1 MDTAFYK
8 EQLQAKE
15 DMLSS
20 TSKYLIEIQHAL
32 KEKNEEISEINQG
45 IFESIQFAELIQ
57 KSLLPDVEVL
67 KIFLKD
73 ASYKVI
79 QQIGIGGDAVFIKNT
94 SHGVLFGLFD
104 STGHGIPA
112 AMLSI
117 SGVLMLNELSSSISV
132 DNPTALIKLLNYRLN
147 STFNNDHSV
156 AHMEGSMFF
165 FSSKTKKLSY
175 CSAKGKVLYIP
186 CNGEIVELPYTKHSI
201 GEDPSSEYDDFD
213 LDFQEGDKL
222 FLYSDGL
229 IDQFGGDFD
238 KKFTRL
244 RLKQILFDNLNKS
257 VEELKSVIVEEHNKW
272 RNNRQQ
278 TDDLSFL
285 IIEF

>member
-1 MDTAFYK
+1 MELSFYK

-15 DMLSS
+15 NMLSS
-20 TSKYLIEIQHAL
+20 TTQYLMEIQRTL
-32 KEKNEEISEINQG
+32 KEKNEIIEEINRE
-45 IFESIQFAELIQ
+45 IFASIQFAALIQ
-57 KSLLPDVEVL
+57 KSLLPEVEVL

-73 ASYKVI
+73 VSYKVI
-79 QQIGIGGDAVFIKNT
+79 QQIGIGGDTVFIKNT

-117 SGVLMLNELSSSISV
+117 SGSLMLNELTSSISIDSPKSLV
-132 DNPTALIKLLNYRLN
+132 KLLNYQLH
-147 STFNNDHSV
+147 STFNASQSV

-165 FSSKTKKLSY
+165 YSSKTKKLSY
-175 CSAKGKVLYIP
+175 CSAKGKALYIP
-186 CNGEIVELPYTKHSI
+186 LKGNLVDLPYTKNSI

-213 LDFQEGDKL
+213 LNFKEGDKL

-229 IDQFGGDFD
+229 IDQFGGDLD
-238 KKFTRL
+238 KKFSRS
-244 RLKQILFDNLNKS
+244 RLKEIIENNKDKS
-257 VEELKSVIVEEHNKW
+257 VDELKIVIEKEHNNWK
-272 RNNRQQ
+272 NNTQQ
-278 TDDLSFL
+278 TDDISFM

>member
-1 MDTAFYK
+1 MELSFYK

-20 TSKYLIEIQHAL
+20 TTQYLMEIQHAL
-32 KEKNEEISEINQG
+32 KEKNDIISETNRE

-73 ASYKVI
+73 VSYKVI
-79 QQIGIGGDAVFIKNT
+79 QQIGIGGDTVFIKNT
-94 SHGVLFGLFD
+94 NHGVLFGLFD

-112 AMLSI
+112 AMLCI
-117 SGVLMLNELSSSISV
+117 SGVLMLNELTSSINIESPATLV
-132 DNPTALIKLLNYRLN
+132 KLLNYQLHR
-147 STFNNDHSV
+147 TFNGSQSV

-175 CSAKGKVLYIP
+175 CSAKGKALYIP
-186 CNGEIVELPYTKHSI
+186 SNGEIVDLTYTKKSI
-201 GEDPSSEYDDFD
+201 GENPSAEYEDFD
-213 LDFQEGDKL
+213 LNFQAGDKL
-222 FLYSDGL
+222 LLYSDGL

-238 KKFTRL
+238 KKFSRL
-244 RLKQILFDNLNKS
+244 RLKQILSGNMDKS
-257 VEELKSVIVEEHNKW
+257 VDQLTTIIEKEHNNWK
-272 RNNRQQ
+272 NNTQQ
-278 TDDLSFL
+278 TDDLSFM